1 MRKTE
6 EEKNIDIEFNKLL
19 NVQSQLK
26 LNIIR
31 LYSDKYLMEDE
42 IKEIETQN
50 EELLR
55 TYKTLAKY
63 FLERKIMKQV
73 SIKLRELKAMGVK

>member
-50 EELLR
+50 E
-55 TYKTLAKY
+55 
-63 FLERKIMKQV
+63 
-73 SIKLRELKAMGVK
+73 